1 MLMIKNFI
9 KVKNLEEA
17 YELNQKRTNVVIG
30 GFTWLKM
37 GNRKIQDAID
47 LSGLGLDQ
55 IEETD
60 DEFRIGSMCTLRDLE
75 IHKGLNSEFQGALK
89 EAVHHIVG
97 VQFRNGATVGG
108 SIYGRYGFSDVLT
121 CLMALDCYVELHKGG
136 MIPLKEFVQKK
147 YDNDILVR
155 ILLKKDGR
163 KVSYQSQRNAK
174 TDFPLI
180 AVAVAKK
187 KNNIFVSVGARPMK
201 ANLIEKSGCVLEQ
214 NPSEKEIE
222 EFADWAK
229 GQFNYGSNMRASKEY
244 REYLA
249 YVYIKRGVKEV
260 LEDDH

>member
-1 MLMIKNFI
+1 MITINNFV
-9 KVKNLEEA
+9 KVKTLAEA
-17 YELNQKRTNVVIG
+17 YQLNQKRTNVVIG
-30 GFTWLKM
+30 GFMWLKM
-37 GNRKIQDAID
+37 GNRKIQNAID
-47 LSGLGLDQ
+47 LSGLGLNK

-75 IHKGLNSEFQGALK
+75 LHEGLNNECQGALK
-89 EAVHHIVG
+89 EAVYHIVG

-121 CLMALDCYVELHKGG
+121 CLMVLDCYVELFKGG
-136 MIPLKEFVQKK
+136 IISLKEFAKKK

-155 ILLKKDGR
+155 ILIKKDSR

-174 TDFPLI
+174 MDFPLI

-187 KNNIFVSVGARPMK
+187 KNNIFVAVGARPMK
-201 ANLIEKSGCVLEQ
+201 AKLIQKSGCLSEQ
-214 NPSEKEIE
+214 NPSQEEIA

-229 GQFNYGSNMRASKEY
+229 GQFSYGSNMRASKEY

-260 LEDDH
+260 LKDDH